1 MERPVRG
8 GRDQFSWDN
17 IKGDKVLTSYYF
29 AHTAFL
35 NETWYD
41 KKHKKETKKKKQI
54 KKELQDVRNKEE
66 QARLVLLGIKTQEE
80 IDQENLLKE
89 TTEQQDSNQ
98 STNGSSTIQ
107 NLLTSALGL
116 GYSSKEKSGSL
127 KGEASLFDRFSKDDK
142 HSRKRKDK
150 SKKNKK
156 KKHKKKKKKHKNKE
170 KEKEKEKEK
179 LKRKHKKKKKKH
191 KNKDK
196 EIQKDKMTTKKR
208 RKNKKKSHSHSH
220 KSKSSKHHHHK
231 KKEKDHQN

>member
-150 SKKNKK
+150 SKKIKK
-156 KKHKKKKKKHKNKE
+156 NTKRKRKRKNTKTRKRKKKKKKKNLKE
-170 KEKEKEKEK
+170 NT
-179 LKRKHKKKKKKH
+179 KRK
-191 KNKDK
+191 
-196 EIQKDKMTTKKR
+196 
-208 RKNKKKSHSHSH
+208 RKNTKTKIKKS
-220 KSKSSKHHHHK
+220 K
-231 KKEKDHQN
+231 KTK